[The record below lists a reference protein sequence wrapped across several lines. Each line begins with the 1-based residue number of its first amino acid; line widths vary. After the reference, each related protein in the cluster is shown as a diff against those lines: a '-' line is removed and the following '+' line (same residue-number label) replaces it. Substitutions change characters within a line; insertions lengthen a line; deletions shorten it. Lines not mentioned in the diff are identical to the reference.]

1 MAFTVKSVS
10 WENGKPIIQALR
22 KSVFVVEWRIPQTS
36 EFDEQDSTATHVLV
50 VDDNNEA
57 VATARLTRGGELG
70 RIAVKRSHRTLSIYK
85 ILFAALLK
93 TAEQQ
98 AFPTLNVVCNL
109 DSVDYHR
116 SLGFKPAGRV
126 FMDAGVPRQRL
137 KCKAKQFPL
146 PDVTQ
151 LH

>member
-1 MAFTVKSVS
+1 MAFTVKSVD
-10 WENGKPIIQALR
+10 WENGKPIIQSLR
-22 KSVFVVEWRIPQTS
+22 KSVFLVEWRIPQAS
-36 EFDEQDSTATHVLV
+36 EFDGQDSTATHVLILDR
-50 VDDNNEA
+50 DDEA

-85 ILFAALLK
+85 TLFAALLK
-93 TAEQQ
+93 TAKQQ
-98 AFPTLNVVCNL
+98 SFPTLNVVCNL
-109 DSVDYHR
+109 DSVAYHR
-116 SLGFKPAGRV
+116 SIGFKPAGRV

>member
-1 MAFTVKSVS
+1 MAFTVRSVDWESGKS
-10 WENGKPIIQALR
+10 IIQALR
-22 KSVFVVEWRIPQTS
+22 ESVFVVEWRIPQTS
-36 EFDEQDSTATHVLV
+36 EFDDQDSTATHVIVL
-50 VDDNNEA
+50 DSDSEA

-70 RIAVKRSHRTLSIYK
+70 RIAVKRNHRTLSLYK
-85 ILFAALLK
+85 ILFDALLK
-93 TAEQQ
+93 AAKQQ
-98 AFPTLNVVCNL
+98 SSPIINVVCNL
-109 DSVDYHR
+109 DSVAYHR

-137 KCKAKQFPL
+137 KCHAEQFPL

>member
-1 MAFTVKSVS
+1 MAFTVRSVD
-10 WENGKPIIQALR
+10 WESGKPIIQALR
-22 KSVFVVEWRIPQTS
+22 ESVFVVEWRIPQTN
-36 EFDEQDSTATHVLV
+36 EFDNQDSTATHVIVL
-50 VDDNNEA
+50 DSDNDA

-70 RIAVKRSHRTLSIYK
+70 RIAVKRNYRTLSLYK
-85 ILFAALLK
+85 ILFAALLEAAK
-93 TAEQQ
+93 QQ
-98 AFPTLNVVCNL
+98 SFSTINVVCNL
-109 DSVDYHR
+109 DSVAYHR

-137 KCKAKQFPL
+137 KCQAQQFPL